1 MTEQK
6 KPTFRREGGN
16 RDQKSRNG
24 GYQKKDGERK
34 PYSRNGEKDGT
45 KRTSF
50 QRTGERRA
58 NGGFQRGDART
69 GGKRPMGN
77 RPAGNRPEADNTPN
91 TTPARRLALE
101 VLSDVHQNGAF
112 ANLSLN
118 EKLQAARQLKP
129 EDRRLATQ
137 LVYGVLENQI
147 RIDHALKGFLAHQV
161 KEPAQ
166 LDILRMGAYQILF
179 LDRVPDSA
187 AVNEAVKLT
196 RAMGMDSST
205 GFVNAVLRNL
215 ARQKN
220 ELSWPAKEEDLR
232 AYLHVMTSTPLWL
245 VERLIADYGAEEA
258 EKILSHR
265 NAAPSVTVRP
275 NLHISSDEELIRSLD
290 AKEIKWNRGI
300 APHAFLLEGISE
312 LTYDQDYRNGKYS
325 VQGQSSMLA
334 AEAIQAKPGMR
345 ILDACAAP
353 GGKSAYLCETMQMT
367 GRVFAWEL
375 HEKRAMLLDA
385 VKRRLHLEN
394 LRVAVRDATQPMLDW
409 ESTLDAVLLDA
420 PCSGTG
426 VITDK
431 PDIKQRLKAED
442 IPAIVETQKQLLDT
456 LCTYVKVGGT
466 LVYSTCSILPEE
478 NSQQVAAFLER
489 HPNFALETLPVSF
502 PESLRKQQGDYG
514 LQLQAYRDGVEGFF
528 IARLRRMR

>member
-6 KPTFRREGGN
+6 KPTFRRDGESKE
-16 RDQKSRNG
+16 QKPRNG
-24 GYQKKDGERK
+24 GFQKREGQ
-34 PYSRNGEKDGT
+34 
-45 KRTSF
+45 RTGF

-58 NGGFQRGDART
+58 NGGFPRGSAPRT
-69 GGKRPMGN
+69 GSRQSYGKRPEGN
-77 RPAGNRPEADNTPN
+77 RPANRPEADNTPN

-118 EKLQAARQLKP
+118 EKLQSARQLKP
-129 EDRRLATQ
+129 EDRRLVTN

-161 KEPAQ
+161 KEPSQ

-215 ARQKN
+215 SRQKN
-220 ELSWPAKEEDLR
+220 ELSWPDRNSDLR
-232 AYLHVMTSTPLWL
+232 TYLHVMTSTPLWL
-245 VERLIADYGAEEA
+245 VDRLVDDYGAEEA
-258 EKILSHR
+258 EKILSYR
-265 NAAPSVTVRP
+265 NAAPCVTVRP
-275 NLHISSDEELIRSLD
+275 NLHTSSDEELIRSLD
-290 AKEIKWNRGI
+290 ARQIKWSRGV

-312 LTYDQDYRNGKYS
+312 LAYDQDYRNGKYS

-334 AEAIQAKPGMR
+334 AEAVQAKPGMR

-353 GGKSAYLCETMQMT
+353 GGKSAYLCETMQLT

-385 VKRRLHLEN
+385 VKRRLRLEN
-394 LRVAVRDATQPMLDW
+394 LRVAVRDATQPMQDW

-431 PDIKQRLKAED
+431 PDIKQRLQAED

-478 NSQQVAAFLER
+478 NSKQIEAFLQR

-502 PESLRKQQGDYG
+502 PESLRKLQSDFG

>member
-6 KPTFRREGGN
+6 KPGFRREGGN
-16 RDQKSRNG
+16 RDQKSRNDG
-24 GYQKKDGERK
+24 FQKKNSK
-34 PYSRNGEKDGT
+34 PFQRNGEKDGT
-45 KRTSF
+45 KRASF

-58 NGGFQRGDART
+58 NGGFQRSNGPR
-69 GGKRPMGN
+69 GGNGRPM
-77 RPAGNRPEADNTPN
+77 GNRPEADNTPN

-220 ELSWPAKEEDLR
+220 ELSWPVKEEDLR
-232 AYLHVMTSTPLWL
+232 NYLHVMTSTPLWL
-245 VERLIADYGAEEA
+245 VDRLMADYGAEEA
-258 EKILSHR
+258 EQILSYR
-265 NAAPSVTVRP
+265 NAAPCVTVRP
-275 NLHISSDEELIRSLD
+275 NLHTSSDEELIRALD
-290 AKEIKWNRGI
+290 AKEIKWSRGV

-385 VKRRLHLEN
+385 VKRRLRLEN
-394 LRVAVRDATQPMLDW
+394 LRVAVRDATQPMQDW

-431 PDIKQRLKAED
+431 PDIKQRLQAED
-442 IPAIVETQKQLLDT
+442 IPAIVATQKQLLDT
-456 LCTYVKVGGT
+456 LCTYVKKGGT

-489 HPNFALETLPVSF
+489 HPEFVLETLPETF
-502 PESLRKQQGDYG
+502 PQQLRKQQGPFG

-528 IARLRRMR
+528 IARLRRVR

>member
-6 KPTFRREGGN
+6 KPGFRREGGN
-16 RDQKSRNG
+16 RDQKPRNDG
-24 GYQKKDGERK
+24 FQKKNSK
-34 PYSRNGEKDGT
+34 PYQRNGEKDGA

-58 NGGFQRGDART
+58 NGGFQRSNGPRT
-69 GGKRPMGN
+69 GNGRPMGN
-77 RPAGNRPEADNTPN
+77 HPVGSRPEADNTPN

-232 AYLHVMTSTPLWL
+232 NYLHVMTSTPLWL
-245 VERLIADYGAEEA
+245 VDRLMADYGAEEA
-258 EKILSHR
+258 EQILSYR
-265 NAAPSVTVRP
+265 NAAPCVTVRP
-275 NLHISSDEELIRSLD
+275 NLHTSSDEELIRALD
-290 AKEIKWNRGI
+290 AKEIKCSRGV

-456 LCTYVKVGGT
+456 LCAYVKVGGT
-466 LVYSTCSILPEE
+466 LVYSTCAILPEE

>member
-1 MTEQK
+1 MSDEK
-6 KPTFRREGGN
+6 KTL
-16 RDQKSRNG
+16 
-24 GYQKKDGERK
+24 K
-34 PYSRNGEKDGT
+34 PQG
-45 KRTSF
+45 
-50 QRTGERRA
+50 RA
-58 NGGFQRGDART
+58 FGKERT
-69 GGKRPMGN
+69 GGFRKSSDNSSRSFGDKRPGGWKKSGGN
-77 RPAGNRPEADNTPN
+77 DRRSGYKGSGPRTGAPRGTDRQRTAPAENTPN
-91 TTPARRLALE
+91 TTPARKLALE
-101 VLSDVHQNGAF
+101 VLCDVHQKGAY

-129 EDRRLATQ
+129 EDRRLATG

-147 RIDHALKGFLAHQV
+147 RIDHALKGFIAHQV

-166 LDILRMGAYQILF
+166 TDILRMGAYQILF
-179 LDRVPDSA
+179 LDRVPDRA
-187 AVNEAVKLT
+187 AVDEAVKLT
-196 RAMGMDSST
+196 RAIGMESST

-215 ARQKN
+215 ARQKD
-220 ELSWPAKEEDLR
+220 ELKWPAREEDLR
-232 AYLHVMTSTPLWL
+232 NYLHVMTSTPLWL
-245 VERLIADYGAEEA
+245 VDRLIADYGEEEA

-265 NAAPSVTVRP
+265 EETPCLTVRP
-275 NLHISSDEELIRSLD
+275 NLHTSGDEELIRMLEE
-290 AKEIKWNRGI
+290 KQIKWHRGA

-334 AEAIQAKPGMR
+334 AEAVQAKPGMR

-353 GGKSAYLCETMQMT
+353 GGKSAYLCETMQLT

-375 HEKRAMLLDA
+375 HETRALLLDA
-385 VKRRLHLEN
+385 VKRRLRLEN
-394 LRVAVRDATQPMLDW
+394 LRIAVRDATQPMQDW

-426 VITDK
+426 VVTQK

-442 IPAIVETQKQLLDT
+442 IPAIAETQKKLLDT
-456 LCTYVKVGGT
+456 LSAYVKVGGT

-478 NSQQVAAFLER
+478 NALQVKAFLER
-489 HPNFALETLPVSF
+489 HPNFALEPLPASF
-502 PESLRKQQGDYG
+502 PQELRSRQGEHG

-528 IARLRRMR
+528 IARMRRVR